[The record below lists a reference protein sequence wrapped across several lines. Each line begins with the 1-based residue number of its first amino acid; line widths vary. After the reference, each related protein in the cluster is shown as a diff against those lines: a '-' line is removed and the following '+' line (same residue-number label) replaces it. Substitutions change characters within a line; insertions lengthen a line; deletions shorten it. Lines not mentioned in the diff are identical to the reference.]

1 MAKKFL
7 NLTGLTTLKSQLL
20 NFFASATEVA
30 EVEEDT
36 ATYVTEIDYE
46 KYLAFDT
53 SIIIG
58 DGASPV
64 LDVGQLDMMILG

>member
-1 MAKKFL
+1 MSKNFL
-7 NLTGLTTLKSQLL
+7 NKQGLTTFLTQLK
-20 NFFASATEVA
+20 NFFASVTEVT
-30 EVEEDT
+30 EVEDDT
-36 ATYVTEIDYE
+36 NTYVLNIDYE

>member
-7 NLTGLTTLKSQLL
+7 NLQGLTTLKNQLI

-30 EVEEDT
+30 EVEDDT

-46 KYLAFDT
+46 NTLAFDT
-53 SIIIG
+53 AEIITEE
-58 DGASPV
+58 DA
-64 LDVGQLDMMILG
+64 Q